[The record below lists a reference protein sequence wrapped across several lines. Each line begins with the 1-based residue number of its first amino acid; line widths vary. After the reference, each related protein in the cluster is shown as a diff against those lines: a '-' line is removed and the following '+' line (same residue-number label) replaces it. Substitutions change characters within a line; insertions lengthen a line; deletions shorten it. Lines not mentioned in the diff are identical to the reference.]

1 MLSGALLII
10 LSILLIFPTVTCP
23 FASVQL
29 LAVCHCYRRF
39 AQMCCHSSLHPS
51 VDKQSAAIGESVTCT
66 VLLFYFIKYDVIS
79 IIFNVNLFI
88 KHLFQ

>member
-1 MLSGALLII
+1 M
-10 LSILLIFPTVTCP
+10 FPTVTGP

-29 LAVCHCYRRF
+29 LAVCHCYRRL
-39 AQMCCHSSLHPS
+39 AQMCCHSSLDPS